1 MAPESLS
8 MKPLRLILAATCAA
22 LALGACGGSGGAAT
36 EDQSD
41 PGTGAASGAASVAI
55 ANFAFDP
62 DPVTVAVGE
71 EVTWINEDDILHTV
85 TSGAPKEQGIPGV
98 SKDKAPKPDGLFDEE
113 LDLDDD
119 YSFTFDKAG
128 EYSYFCDI
136 HAGMEGTVVVT
147 G

>member
-1 MAPESLS
+1 MAAESLS
-8 MKPLRLILAATCAA
+8 MKPLRVILGATCAV
-22 LALGACGGSGGAAT
+22 LVLGACGGAGGATT
-36 EDQSD
+36 EDRPD
-41 PGTGAASGAASVAI
+41 PGTGVDAGAASVVI
-55 ANFAFDP
+55 TNFAFDP
-62 DPVTVAVGE
+62 DPVRVAVGE
-71 EVTWINEDDILHTV
+71 EVTWTNEDDILHTV
-85 TSGAPKEQGIPGV
+85 TSGTPKEQGVPGV

-119 YSFTFDKAG
+119 YSFTFDKPG